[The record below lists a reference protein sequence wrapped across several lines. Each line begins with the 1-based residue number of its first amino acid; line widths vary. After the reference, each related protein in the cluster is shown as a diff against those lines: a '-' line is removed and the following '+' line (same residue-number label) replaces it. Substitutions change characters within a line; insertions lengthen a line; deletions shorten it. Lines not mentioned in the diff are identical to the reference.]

1 LGRSNKEF
9 KIALFRFFVAFWLM
23 LDLHIFVKIN
33 VLAAVWLFVRAPC
46 IRHFRSAEFGFDFD
60 MPMKKRKRNGLLL
73 LFGICINFVVMFLG

>member
-1 LGRSNKEF
+1 
-9 KIALFRFFVAFWLM
+9 M

-33 VLAAVWLFVRAPC
+33 VFAAVLLFVRAPC